1 LDKTK
6 AYDGILLS
14 NGPGD
19 PAAARG
25 IISELKGLLG
35 KKPVFAICL
44 GHQLVANA
52 IGART
57 FKMKFGHRGIHH
69 PVVEV
74 DSSGNSV
81 RTWISSQNHG
91 FAVDAGSLPAGSRVS
106 FFHGDD
112 QSVEGLSLPELDCE
126 IVQFHP
132 EAGPGPYDS
141 WVLLDRFVNRVRG
154 Q

>member
-1 LDKTK
+1 
-6 AYDGILLS
+6 ILLS

-19 PAAARG
+19 PAAAED
-25 IISELKGLLG
+25 IIRELKGVLG
-35 KKPVFAICL
+35 KKPIFAICL

-74 DSSGNSV
+74 DANGQAV

-91 FAVDAGSLPAGSRVS
+91 FAVDAQSLPAGCRVS
-106 FFHGDD
+106 FYHGDD
-112 QSVEGLSLPELDCE
+112 QSVEGLSLPELNCE
-126 IVQFHP
+126 TVQFHP

-141 WVLLDRFVNRVRG
+141 WVLLDRFVNRITG
-154 Q
+154 H